1 MRGSDPGRTVESS
14 WPPDPFTEPGP
25 RFALAGT
32 KTSLREDGT
41 AEGPSEIGTRPWG
54 LRRARPAGPGRPVP
68 VRPDTAPN
76 TGLSGQGDGEL
87 LNEPRH
93 GAEFGAELVEA
104 SSAEEGIRHGPRID
118 LAVRHRCSFWR

>member
-1 MRGSDPGRTVESS
+1 MMWGSDPGRTVESS

-68 VRPDTAPN
+68 VWSYDDAQQLAVDAAGCPLVVTADGDPSADT
-76 TGLSGQGDGEL
+76 TSRTDGEDG
-87 LNEPRH
+87 P
-93 GAEFGAELVEA
+93 
-104 SSAEEGIRHGPRID
+104 SSED
-118 LAVRHRCSFWR
+118 WDND